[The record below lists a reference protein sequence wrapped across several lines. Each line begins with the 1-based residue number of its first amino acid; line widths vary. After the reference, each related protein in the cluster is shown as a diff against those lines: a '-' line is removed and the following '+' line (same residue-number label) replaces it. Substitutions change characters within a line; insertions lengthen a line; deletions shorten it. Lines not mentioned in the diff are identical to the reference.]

1 MLESLQLVCYSTVL
15 SLKFLYVGMKGL
27 CPLLP
32 HDAKPN
38 VPMLEHMVL
47 KDVELGEHSGVG
59 EVCSVKPHEV
69 VISLPEKKKK
79 KFKIKEICSLP
90 SVCICSSVRTPAL

>member
-1 MLESLQLVCYSTVL
+1 MFVNYIFELLQLVCYFTVL

-38 VPMLEHMVL
+38 VPMLEPLLHMVL
-47 KDVELGEHSGVG
+47 KDVELGKHSGVG

-69 VISLPEKKKK
+69 VYIA
-79 KFKIKEICSLP
+79 
-90 SVCICSSVRTPAL
+90 T